1 MWYYP
6 HFVCEEGKTRRG
18 GEGNCLPK
26 IRGLVSGRIR
36 TGTQIS
42 RVLVQGESHLG
53 SNCPVTEP
61 GHFILFWDRWDLLE
75 IKPLTLCHV
84 GLCRVG
90 EVKTAMP
97 SHRYRRIGRVS

>member
-1 MWYYP
+1 MVGSELEP
-6 HFVCEEGKTRRG
+6 RSLEF
-18 GEGNCLPK
+18 L
-26 IRGLVSGRIR
+26 
-36 TGTQIS
+36 S
-42 RVLVQGESHLG
+42 RERAIWE
-53 SNCPVTEP
+53 VTEP
-61 GHFILFWDRWDLLE
+61 GHFILFWDRWDPLE